1 MKNSSR
7 WSIVFA
13 VMGAAAFGS
22 SFISKAAFDFLMI
35 FGFAASSL
43 GMLLSFGAMYKNE
56 RGKTKFMA
64 VAAFFL
70 GFILVWNEP
79 FQVIRLLT
87 WLRN

>member
-43 GMLLSFGAMYKNE
+43 GMLLSLGAMYKNE
-56 RGKTKFMA
+56 KGLM
-64 VAAFFL
+64 
-70 GFILVWNEP
+70 
-79 FQVIRLLT
+79 
-87 WLRN
+87 LRN